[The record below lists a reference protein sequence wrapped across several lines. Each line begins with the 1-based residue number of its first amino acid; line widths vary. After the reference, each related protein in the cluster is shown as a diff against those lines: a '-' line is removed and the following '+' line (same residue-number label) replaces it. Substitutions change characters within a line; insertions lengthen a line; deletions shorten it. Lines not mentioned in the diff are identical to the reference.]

1 MVRTRPH
8 RKILFL
14 VTEDFSFWARRRPLA
29 RKAQEIGAEVW
40 VMTRPGPF
48 AEKLKDEGFRIIAW
62 RISRSSL
69 NPLYELYA
77 FLQVLKAFRRLQPD
91 LVHLFALK
99 PVVYGGL
106 AARICKEICCVHS
119 IVGLG
124 QAFTSPRWTMRAVRW
139 LLHPLLRVALTRERS
154 ATILQN
160 RENCQ
165 FLVDW
170 RVVRAEDCVLIQG
183 SGVNTSQFAPQP
195 EPSCVPVVILA
206 ARMLWEK
213 GIGEFVAA
221 AAILRAKGL
230 SARFVLVG
238 EPDADHRS
246 SVPLAKLREWV
257 ASGVVEWWGQQED
270 MAAVFARCHL
280 VCLPSYGEG
289 VPKALIEAAS
299 SGRPI
304 VASDVPGCRAVV
316 RHGESGLLVPP
327 RDTEALAVALETLI
341 LDAALRG
348 RMGACG
354 REVALRKF
362 SETLVLAQFLEVYRS
377 LLGHR
382 LPAVAPAHFP
392 GVGESPPS
400 LTSRDENGIIR

>member
-1 MVRTRPH
+1 MVRNKLH
-8 RKILFL
+8 LKILFL

-48 AEKLKDEGFRIIAW
+48 AEKLKDEGFQVISW

-77 FLQVLKAFRRLQPD
+77 FLQVLKAFRRLRPD
-91 LVHLFALK
+91 LVHHFALK
-99 PVVYGGL
+99 PVVYGGF
-106 AARICKEICCVHS
+106 AARICKDICCVHS

-139 LLHPLLRVALTRERS
+139 LLHPLLRVALKRERS
-154 ATILQN
+154 TTILQN
-160 RENCQ
+160 PENYQ
-165 FLVDW
+165 FLVGW
-170 RVVRAEDCVLIQG
+170 QVVRAEHCVLIPG
-183 SGVNTSQFAPQP
+183 SGVDTAQFVPRP
-195 EPSCVPVVILA
+195 EPSGVPIVILA
-206 ARMLWEK
+206 GRMLWEK
-213 GIGEFVAA
+213 GIREFVAA

-238 EPDADHRS
+238 EPDADHTS
-246 SVPLAKLREWV
+246 SVPLATLREWV
-257 ASGVVEWWGQQED
+257 AGGMVEWWGQQED
-270 MAAVFARCHL
+270 MPGVFARCHL

-304 VASDVPGCRAVV
+304 VASDVPGCREVV
-316 RHGESGLLVPP
+316 RHGESGILVPV

-341 LDAALRG
+341 LDAALRS

-362 SETLVLAQFLEVYRS
+362 SEDLVLAQFLEVYRN

-382 LPAVAPAHFP
+382 SPTVAPTH
-392 GVGESPPS
+392 VPS
-400 LTSRDENGIIR
+400 VEERPTVPHVTG